1 MLTDTQRDL
10 FDRLLEA
17 EIDAL
22 PEHVRALL
30 EEVPVIVEDEPSDA
44 LLTDLGMQP
53 GDDLYGLHSGT
64 ALTERSVEAPPD
76 LPDQIMLF
84 RGPLFRLAGPGPS
97 LHPTRRKRTKEIET
111 LREQVRITL
120 LHEIG
125 HHFGLDEEDL
135 DRLGYA

>member
-1 MLTDTQRDL
+1 VYQTGSGLSIVPEWVSPGLRQPVDQARL
-10 FDRLLEA
+10 HGLGDRGA
-17 EIDAL
+17 DGA
-22 PEHVRALL
+22 HAAHDFR
-30 EEVPVIVEDEPSDA
+30 
-44 LLTDLGMQP
+44 MQP

-84 RGPLFRLAGPGPS
+84 RGPLFRLAGPGAS
-97 LHPTRRKRTKEIET
+97 LHPTRRKRTKERET

>member
-1 MLTDTQRDL
+1 MLSDAQRDL

-22 PEHVRALL
+22 PEHVRELL
-30 EEVPVIVEDEPSDA
+30 DEVPVIVEDEPSDA
-44 LLTDLGMQP
+44 LLDDLGMEP

-76 LPDQIMLF
+76 VPDQIMLF
-84 RGPLFRLAGPGPS
+84 RGPLLRMTGGGV
-97 LHPTRRKRTKEIET
+97 HPTRRKRPKDMEA